1 MNYDKKIQK
10 IAKIKQPLVRV
21 QKFDKELSDTE
32 KTRFIKLYPA
42 LAKQMFC
49 NQNNEI
55 ENVLNI
61 ADTEEKIKAFFA
73 LSPQQQIGFLYTYPE
88 QVQAIADEVEE
99 NEHLQDFSNIMF
111 KKKSY

>member
-10 IAKIKQPLVRV
+10 IAKINQPLVRV
-21 QKFDKELSDTE
+21 QKFDKELSDKE

-42 LAKQMFC
+42 LAKQMFF

-111 KKKSY
+111 NKN